1 MPMMIGDSDVKVLSS
16 RREIVGCQMQARDSL
31 QSDFSKR
38 FFIPG
43 LNFPILAE
51 HLLCNFG
58 TAHHLKTPLDWSFNR

>member
-43 LNFPILAE
+43 LTFPILA
-51 HLLCNFG
+51 
-58 TAHHLKTPLDWSFNR
+58 HHL